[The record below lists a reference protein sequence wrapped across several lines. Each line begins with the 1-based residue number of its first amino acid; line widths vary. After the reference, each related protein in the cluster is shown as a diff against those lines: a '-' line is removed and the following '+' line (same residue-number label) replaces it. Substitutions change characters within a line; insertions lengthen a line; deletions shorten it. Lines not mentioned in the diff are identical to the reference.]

1 MGLWL
6 LQGKT
11 EKTGMRWVG
20 GQILVKTKSMLILL
34 SFCYSYL
41 AHSFLSQFEVGL
53 RLNSS
58 QPIVGGSDGYNFYPY
73 PIKISSIYNL
83 PYSFPIP
90 EWPEAT
96 YWWDNF
102 PKWKT
107 PESLCYMEKSHLNFN
122 RSWHES
128 EMNIRLSHCDLGVV
142 AYFAITNTL
151 PRRVIDNIKWVNTC
165 KVFRSLPVI

>member
-20 GQILVKTKSMLILL
+20 SQILVKTKSMLILL
-34 SFCYSYL
+34 TFCYSYL

-73 PIKISSIYNL
+73 PIKNL
-83 PYSFPIP
+83 QFTTFHILSPFPSDLKPHIDD
-90 EWPEAT
+90 
-96 YWWDNF
+96 DNL

-107 PESLCYMEKSHLNFN
+107 PEYFCYMEKSHLNFN
-122 RSWHES
+122 KSWHES

-151 PRRVIDNIKWVNTC
+151 PQRVIDNIKWVNTC